1 MDKTLKVIGK
11 ASLSIKP
18 DSTNVKFVLTKT
30 KTNYEALI
38 VEVDKDTNLLK
49 DILVNLGFI
58 RTAIKTKNFMIEPN
72 YEQIKDNDGKYIDKL
87 TGYKYIETINISFN
101 KDHKLLTNILN
112 EVAKTNL
119 NPQINIEYSLKAENK
134 LKADLLNK
142 AVKDAKNKAKI
153 LAKAAGIILGDIIS
167 INYDNNS
174 NLNLVTRPS
183 TNDIRPLMM
192 RNKQL
197 DFEPNDITVNDFV
210 TLLYE
215 IRT

>member
-18 DSTNVKFVLTKT
+18 DLTSIKFTLAKT
-30 KTNYEALI
+30 KTNYEELI
-38 VEVDKDTNLLK
+38 AEVDNDTNLLK

-58 RTAIKTKNFMIEPN
+58 RTDVKTKNFIIEPN
-72 YEQIKDNDGKYIDKL
+72 YEQIKDNDGKYINKL
-87 TGYKYIETINISFN
+87 VGYKYTETINISFN
-101 KDHKLLTNILN
+101 KNHKLLTNILN
-112 EVAKTNL
+112 EVAKTKL
-119 NPQINIEYSLKAENK
+119 NPQINIEYSLKAENR
-134 LKADLLNK
+134 LKAKLVNE

-153 LAKAAGIILGDIIS
+153 LAKAVGIILVDIIS

-192 RNKQL
+192 QNKQL

-210 TLLYE
+210 TLIYE